1 MDMMRCEPHAH
12 QLVEQ
17 FCLHNN
23 LSYIQIFNVT
33 QLLDN
38 TCKSTIFANIRTP
51 AEDEK
56 SSDNQAKSGFLLKS
70 IELQLRYSLLL

>member
-1 MDMMRCEPHAH
+1 MA
-12 QLVEQ
+12 
-17 FCLHNN
+17 
-23 LSYIQIFNVT
+23 

-38 TCKSTIFANIRTP
+38 TCKSTTFANVRTP

-56 SSDNQAKSGFLLKS
+56 PSEIYDYCGFLLKS

>member
-1 MDMMRCEPHAH
+1 MA
-12 QLVEQ
+12 
-17 FCLHNN
+17 
-23 LSYIQIFNVT
+23 

-38 TCKSTIFANIRTP
+38 TCKSTTFANVRTP

-56 SSDNQAKSGFLLKS
+56 SSEIYDYCGFLLKS

>member
-1 MDMMRCEPHAH
+1 M
-12 QLVEQ
+12 
-17 FCLHNN
+17 
-23 LSYIQIFNVT
+23 T

-56 SSDNQAKSGFLLKS
+56 SSDYQAN
-70 IELQLRYSLLL
+70 